1 MLQIIMDTK
10 HSNNGLFTEQKP
22 KRRRLRVGDSDFR
35 PPDGGWGWLVVLA
48 CGFSNVSFY
57 IYLI

>member
-1 MLQIIMDTK
+1 MDTK